1 MRIRIGSPREQELR
15 AGAGEV
21 AGVRAEEH
29 PDTPVDP
36 ELADG
41 SEPLVYSAVAQ
52 LLGIRSG

>member
-21 AGVRAEEH
+21 AGVWAEEH

-41 SEPLVYSAVAQ
+41 SEPLVDSAPDPAT
-52 LLGIRSG
+52 R